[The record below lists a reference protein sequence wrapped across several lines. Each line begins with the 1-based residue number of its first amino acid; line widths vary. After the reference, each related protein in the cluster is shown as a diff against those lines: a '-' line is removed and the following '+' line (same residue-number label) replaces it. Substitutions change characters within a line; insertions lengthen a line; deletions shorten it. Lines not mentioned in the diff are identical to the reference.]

1 MRPQNSSRPGRTS
14 NFIPIQT
21 VDLFN
26 QPKPISYSNLGYSM
40 STYSP
45 LQDPCAYASTIA
57 TQPDQPRPANRISV
71 ALGPTY
77 NETESRRNGAAPSPP
92 RKNKFV
98 DPCIQLA
105 EQHDIEGFKQSMSVA
120 GVPALQYEEHYK
132 THPHVSSAAQRRL
145 ESENN
150 LNDES
155 ICDIANTS
163 STNIPATST
172 PMRRSLAYPRDSSAK
187 RQRTMR
193 VSSGNSSMDG
203 DVSVDTVKSVLR
215 LVDDSLLYTP
225 EKMAAST
232 PKVLRAAPIP
242 SPRNFG
248 PTFAY
253 ENNHNNFDS
262 TGGLPK
268 VVSSTPFGMTR
279 I

>member
-1 MRPQNSSRPGRTS
+1 MRPQNSNRSGRTS
-14 NFIPIQT
+14 HYSPIHT

-26 QPKPISYSNLGYSM
+26 QPKPVSYSDLGYSM

-45 LQDPCAYASTIA
+45 LQDPCAYASTIS
-57 TQPDQPRPANRISV
+57 TQPDQPRPANRIPV
-71 ALGPTY
+71 PLGPTY
-77 NETESRRNGAAPSPP
+77 AETESRRNGGAPPS
-92 RKNKFV
+92 RMNKFI
-98 DPCIQLA
+98 DPCIQIS
-105 EQHDIEGFKQSMSVA
+105 EQHDIEGFKQSMLVA
-120 GVPALQYEEHYK
+120 GIPALQYQEHHK
-132 THPHVSSAAQRRL
+132 AHPHISLTAQRQI
-145 ESENN
+145 ESENT
-150 LNDES
+150 LKDDS
-155 ICDIANTS
+155 IGDIANTS
-163 STNIPATST
+163 AANIPATST
-172 PMRRSLAYPRDSSAK
+172 PMRRSLAYPRDSGAK
-187 RQRTMR
+187 RQRTMK

-203 DVSVDTVKSVLR
+203 DVSIDTVKSVLR

-253 ENNHNNFDS
+253 ENDRNNFDS

-268 VVSSTPFGMTR
+268 VASSTPFGVTR